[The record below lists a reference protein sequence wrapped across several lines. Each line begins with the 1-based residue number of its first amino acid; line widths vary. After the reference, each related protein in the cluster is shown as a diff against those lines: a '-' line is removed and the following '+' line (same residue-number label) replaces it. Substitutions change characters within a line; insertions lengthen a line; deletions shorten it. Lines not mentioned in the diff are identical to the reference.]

1 MSTWKSKFFGDNRIN
16 FYGWI
21 VTGLLIIGGS
31 LCFVLI
37 AMQDGAIRSPTCM
50 MLGAIYLIGVG
61 HFCLALQNYNARVA
75 KNIEAEDAKKNDKKD
90 ETTSS

>member
-1 MSTWKSKFFGDNRIN
+1 
-16 FYGWI
+16 
-21 VTGLLIIGGS
+21 
-31 LCFVLI
+31 
-37 AMQDGAIRSPTCM
+37 M